1 MRKNAIAA
9 LLLPLI
15 AACGGGEAKLTESQ
29 EYYAGRAVSAVAIKK
44 YKLLDN
50 EALTTYIN
58 LVGYT
63 CVAGSKRDAVF
74 KGYTFLVLDAL
85 RRKAGGRA
93 ILGAGGLLHHE
104 QVLRDLVLDA
114 PEPNAIAA
122 PSGFIFITRGLLEML
137 KNEDELACVL
147 AHEIGHVAMKH
158 PEKALDKALSDQ
170 KYLEAAS
177 AGAGV
182 ASGIAGILGKKKEA
196 SYIDTAKKNFG
207 PFVKNIVDGLF
218 TKGYERDQEFEADLV
233 GLDNVVHPDVGY
245 NPAALADVLKRMADT
260 PAKQSY
266 GWMHGSTH
274 PEPADRL
281 ECIHAYLKEKN
292 YAGTTDPART
302 KRFEEAMK
310 ALKR

>member
-1 MRKNAIAA
+1 MKRTAIAA
-9 LLLPLI
+9 TLLPLL

-50 EALTTYIN
+50 EALTNYVN

-63 CVAGSKRDAVF
+63 CVGGSKRDAVF
-74 KGYTFLVLDAL
+74 KGYTF
-85 RRKAGGRA
+85 
-93 ILGAGGLLHHE
+93 
-104 QVLRDLVLDA
+104 LVLDA

-177 AGAGV
+177 TGAGV
-182 ASGIAGILGKKKEA
+182 ASGIAGILGRKKEA
-196 SYIDTAKKNFG
+196 SYIETAKKNFG

-260 PAKQSY
+260 PARQSY

-281 ECIHAYLKEKN
+281 TRINAYLKEKG
-292 YAGTTDPART
+292 YIGTTDPART

-310 ALKR
+310 ALKK

>member
-74 KGYTFLVLDAL
+74 KGYTF
-85 RRKAGGRA
+85 
-93 ILGAGGLLHHE
+93 
-104 QVLRDLVLDA
+104 LVLDA

-281 ECIHAYLKEKN
+281 ERIHAYLKEKN